1 MKILPSK
8 LSQDTTLDRADLL
21 RQARGV
27 FGVDS
32 TMQLFGGGGRII
44 TEDGRKLE
52 FSDLAELERLVAA
65 ELEAP
70 PPKPELQW

>member
-1 MKILPSK
+1 MKSLPTNPSPSPK
-8 LSQDTTLDRADLL
+8 LDRADLL

-32 TMQLFGGGGRII
+32 IFQLFGGGGRII
-44 TEDGRKLE
+44 ADDGRKLE
-52 FSDLAELERLVAA
+52 FSDFEELERLITA

>member
-1 MKILPSK
+1 MKPLPTNS
-8 LSQDTTLDRADLL
+8 SQSTKFDRADLL

-27 FGVDS
+27 FGLDS
-32 TMQLFGGGGRII
+32 TTQLFGMGGRII

-52 FSDLAELERLVAA
+52 FADFEELARLIAA

-70 PPKPELQW
+70 RPKPELQW